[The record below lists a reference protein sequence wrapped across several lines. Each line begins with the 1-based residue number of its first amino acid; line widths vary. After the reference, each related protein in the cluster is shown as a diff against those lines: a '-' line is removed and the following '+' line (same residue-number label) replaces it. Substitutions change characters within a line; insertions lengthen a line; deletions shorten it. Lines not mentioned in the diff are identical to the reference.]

1 VGRIRGRRRW
11 VGGCA
16 LVAAL
21 VAVAIAGTAMA
32 GVRPHRAIAAQTSV
46 LGPPPAW
53 AVVNPCLPVI
63 ALPHAVGVGKPVT
76 AHAGPENADAP
87 GCSSVKGQSWRW
99 TFHGV
104 AVPGCAVNATKC
116 VLRSPTPTAEWEP
129 FCAVGTTGGLTSC
142 DYVEI
147 LPKGLF
153 DLSGTVSSA
162 ADPSQAAGVTVHAS
176 GPGGGQTTLTDS
188 HGNYAFAEKSGRYT
202 VTVRPGGGAGTKV
215 TPPSRTVSV
224 HADLTGVDFRLGADV
239 DHVSVTV
246 SPAGVPASG
255 TGMADITITDR
266 DGQGVPVAGK
276 VVKIEP
282 PIEYQAPGL
291 VCDDSARLVYPSR
304 LSDGTLLGSS
314 FTRVT
319 DGAGQIH
326 LRAFLGTVAGAWAI
340 NAGEPDEPRS
350 DWGSDT
356 LTIAAHGGAGSLTP
370 ELPALLVAA
379 SDSTLAD
386 FHHAGID
393 NVLTW
398 LGALSTG
405 PNAGV
410 LNGVAFLPIWARDAS
425 GTVNVGV
432 VLYADSPA
440 VRQSLMNYLTGASAT
455 PPPEEQAVVIDV
467 AKMQELLFGTRLAG
481 HEVNTVGYRLPS
493 LQEWQSGGVI
503 DVGENAKGQPRHLPI
518 PARGV
523 PHFGFAVPQGNEG
536 LEYGFGPYPPFGAGP
551 AAQAAFNKCVAYT
564 FATSVTPH
572 SPISVVVHGHHGTAV
587 GVPVK
592 GAPVDTLPGATLTY
606 HGRRTL
612 SILAPPGGYSVQ
624 VTGIGSGPATLV
636 LDEGGRGTIAS
647 RVFTFRVARG
657 RHGTIAPGARTM
669 RFGHR
674 VIHATAGL
682 PLRVR
687 GLPSRLRRGHRTSL
701 RLRVK
706 DQFGTAAGGVTV
718 AVSGPGIGHLT
729 ATTAAGGTVSVTVDP
744 RRRGVVKLV
753 LSGPGYARTVQRIRV
768 R

>member
-1 VGRIRGRRRW
+1 VGQIRGRGRW
-11 VGGCA
+11 LLVCA
-16 LVAAL
+16 LTAAL
-21 VAVAIAGTAMA
+21 VAVAIVGVSMA
-32 GVRPHRAIAAQTSV
+32 GARSDRAIGAQTSV
-46 LGPPPAW
+46 LGPPPPW
-53 AVVNPCLPVI
+53 AVVNPCLPVT
-63 ALPHAVGVGKPVT
+63 ALPHAVSLGKAVT
-76 AHAGPENADAP
+76 AHAGPANPDAP
-87 GCSSVKGQSWRW
+87 GCGSVKGQSWRW
-99 TFHGV
+99 TFRGI
-104 AVPGCAVNATKC
+104 AIPGCAVGAATC
-116 VLRSPTPTAEWEP
+116 VLRAHTPTAEWQP
-129 FCAVGTTGGLTSC
+129 LCAVGTTGGLTSC

-147 LPKGLF
+147 LPQGLF
-153 DLSGTVSSA
+153 DLSGTVSASTGS
-162 ADPSQAAGVTVHAS
+162 SQVAGVTVHAS
-176 GPGGGQTTLTDS
+176 GPGGGQTTVTDS
-188 HGNYAFAEKSGRYT
+188 HGNYAFAEKPGHYT
-202 VTVRPGGGAGTKV
+202 VTVRPGSGATKV
-215 TPPSRTVSV
+215 NPASRTVAV
-224 HADLTGVDFRLGADV
+224 HGDVTGVDFRLGPDV
-239 DHVSVTV
+239 DHVTVTV
-246 SPAGVPASG
+246 SPAGVSASG
-255 TGMADITITDR
+255 TGMADVTITDR
-266 DGQGVPVAGK
+266 DSQGAPATGK
-276 VVKIEP
+276 TVKIEP
-282 PIEYQAPGL
+282 PIEYKAPGL

-304 LSDGTLLGSS
+304 LNGGSLLGAS

-326 LRAFLGTVAGAWAI
+326 LTVFLGTVAGTWSI
-340 NAGEPDEPRS
+340 DAGEPAEPRS

-356 LTIAAHGGAGSLTP
+356 LTIGAHGGAGSLTP

-386 FHHAGID
+386 FHHAGVD

-405 PNAGV
+405 PDSGV
-410 LNGVAFLPIWARDAS
+410 LNGVGFLPIWARDAS

-440 VRQSLMNYLTGASAT
+440 VRQSLMSYLTGASAT

-481 HEVNTVGYRLPS
+481 HDVNTVGYRLPS

-523 PHFGFAVPQGNEG
+523 PHFGFAAPQGNEG

-572 SPISVVVHGHHGTAV
+572 SPISVVMHGHHGTAV

-592 GAPVDTLPGATLTY
+592 GAAIDAMPGAVLTY

-636 LDEGGRGTIAS
+636 LNQGRRGTIAS
-647 RVFTFRVARG
+647 RVFTFHVVRG

-669 RFGHR
+669 RFGGHR
-674 VIHATAGL
+674 IHATAGL
-682 PLRVR
+682 PLRVS
-687 GLPSRLRRGHRTSL
+687 GLPKRLHRGRRASL
-701 RLRVK
+701 KLRVR
-706 DQFGTAAGGVTV
+706 DQFGAAAGGLTV
-718 AVSGPGIGHLT
+718 AVAGPGIGHLT
-729 ATTAAGGTVSVTVDP
+729 ASTAANGKVSLSVDP
-744 RRRGVVKLV
+744 RKRGVVKLT
-753 LSGPGYARTVQRIRV
+753 LSGPGYARTVRRV
-768 R
+768 KVR